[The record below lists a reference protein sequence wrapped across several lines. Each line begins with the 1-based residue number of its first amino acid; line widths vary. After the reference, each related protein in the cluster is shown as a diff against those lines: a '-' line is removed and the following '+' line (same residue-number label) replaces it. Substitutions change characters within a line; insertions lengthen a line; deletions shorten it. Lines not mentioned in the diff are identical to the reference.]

1 VINLL
6 YPEPLFKEKE
16 IKFEDLIWENIET
29 IKKWCALKYPR
40 HNKGCPNTGHCNYY
54 IQNAKDI
61 QKTYARTIL
70 VWTEWDIVTY
80 ANEKR
85 KERPED
91 SEEQLRC
98 LLYWQKSLKN
108 RLREY
113 ITTKYPQGIQW
124 FNAEGGGVNFFK
136 TMQGLGLPLELPKD
150 LKTVRLIVIVNF
162 R

>member
-1 VINLL
+1 ML
-6 YPEPLFKEKE
+6 YPEPAFKEKE
-16 IKFEDLIWENIET
+16 IKFEDLIWEDIET
-29 IKKWCALKYPR
+29 IKKWCALKYRR
-40 HNKGCPNTGHCNYY
+40 HKKGCPNTGHCDYY

-80 ANEKR
+80 ANERR
-85 KERPED
+85 KKFPNASED
-91 SEEQLRC
+91 SLRN
-98 LLYWQKSLKN
+98 LLYWQKSLKKK
-108 RLREY
+108 LREY
-113 ITTKYPQGIQW
+113 ITSKYPQGVQW

-136 TMQGLGLPLELPKD
+136 TMQKLELPLELPKD